1 MIAANDIKTKGVSSI
16 EDALREHSEAK
27 ITVRGKEK
35 YVVMRV
41 EDYQHL
47 REAELEAAL
56 WESRQDIEN
65 KDYKIQSVAD
75 HIQELFD

>member
-16 EDALREHSEAK
+16 EEALQERTEVM
-27 ITVRGKEK
+27 ITVRGKQK

-47 REAELEAAL
+47 RKAELEAAL
-56 WESRQDIEN
+56 WESRQDIE
-65 KDYKIQSVAD
+65 KKAYKIQSVAE